1 MHMLYHQRKII
12 LLLLLCGL
20 AAEAASAQNQV
31 RMEYDAAG
39 NVVKA
44 HPSMKLERAT
54 IDGRFSIKV
63 YPSPTKGPL
72 NIRVY
77 DELTGQVVP
86 FQIQLRVTNVE
97 GNRASVIDR
106 TFPNG
111 YISINLSS
119 APDGIYGLSF
129 LIQKPQGRISNNSI
143 KIVKKS

>member
-1 MHMLYHQRKII
+1 MACQHGQQAGHLGQNTRNAVLLLAEYLSYINNMHMLYHQRKII

-77 DELTGQVVP
+77 DELTPTHGETSLPSAMRWVKP
-86 FQIQLRVTNVE
+86 WNTSTRPT
-97 GNRASVIDR
+97 AS
-106 TFPNG
+106 
-111 YISINLSS
+111 L
-119 APDGIYGLSF
+119 
-129 LIQKPQGRISNNSI
+129 
-143 KIVKKS
+143 